1 MPKISKYK
9 LEKEIYDSISR
20 ELRDIFAETKDKKD
34 IENFLNDLLTPTEK
48 IMLAKRLAIVIML
61 ERMYPFRVISKTL
74 KVSEATIG
82 TVKERLDRNG
92 SGFEVVFAYLDRKK
106 PSEIYRKINKIVRLF
121 AMPPYAGR
129 GRWKFLDGIEE

>member
-1 MPKISKYK
+1 MPKVSKYK
-9 LEKEIYDSISR
+9 LEKAVFDEISK

-34 IENFLNDLLTPTEK
+34 IENFLSDLLTPTEK

-61 ERMYPFRVISKTL
+61 KRTYPFRVISKTL

-82 TVKERLDRNG
+82 TIKERLDRGG
-92 SGFEVVFAYLDRKK
+92 SGFEVAFVHLDRKK
-106 PSEIYRKINKIVRLF
+106 PGELYRAINKIVCLF

-129 GRWKFLDGIEE
+129 ERWKFLGGGGG